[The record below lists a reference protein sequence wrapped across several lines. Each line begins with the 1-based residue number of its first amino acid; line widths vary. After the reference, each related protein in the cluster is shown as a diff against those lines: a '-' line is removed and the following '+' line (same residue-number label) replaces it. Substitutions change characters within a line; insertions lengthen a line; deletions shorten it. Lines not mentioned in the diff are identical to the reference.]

1 MTSPQVLPL
10 PPFKVLSASTA
21 GGTMRAYVQPLDP
34 SDPHAEITRVSL
46 GGEAPSTRA
55 GGFTNLNVGGTAAV
69 SLGVAWVWI
78 IGNRPVVKTRRVVGG
93 ADGTTFFVRS
103 TATMDQFYFVGPP
116 GSRVTITPFPAVP
129 GRVPVVIDAV
139 NPYAECTSSAIVL
152 RGLVASSQA
161 DAELLALVAHARQS
175 AASAGVSEH

>member
-1 MTSPQVLPL
+1 
-10 PPFKVLSASTA
+10 
-21 GGTMRAYVQPLDP
+21 MRAFVQPLDS
-34 SDPHAEITRVSL
+34 SDAATEITRVQL
-46 GGEAPSTRA
+46 NPGGPSTRA

-129 GRVPVVIDAV
+129 GRVPVVIDV
-139 NPYAECTSSAIVL
+139 TNPYAECTPSSIIP
-152 RGLVASSQA
+152 RGLVASAPQ
-161 DAELLALVAHARQS
+161 DAEFLALVAQARQS
-175 AASAGVSEH
+175 AAAAGVSEH